1 MRSKNQSKKAEELW
15 AKNKYLVLSKSYK
28 YYLSI
33 RNYLKLD
40 EVDLKTVED
49 FITRS
54 KDLRESPKDVI
65 NAYQHIWG
73 YFKDKATSEEKERFL
88 NLLDFYKKGEVTKDQ
103 PLAYLKILLDKYPND
118 YLKNSTIFKQGPL
131 KDQ

>member
-1 MRSKNQSKKAEELW
+1 MRSKNQRKKAEELW

-40 EVDLKTVED
+40 EVDVKTVED

-54 KDLRESPKDVI
+54 KGLRESPKDVI

-103 PLAYLKILLDKYPND
+103 PLALSLIH
-118 YLKNSTIFKQGPL
+118 I
-131 KDQ
+131 

>member
-65 NAYQHIWG
+65 NATSIYG
-73 YFKDKATSEEKERFL
+73 AT
-88 NLLDFYKKGEVTKDQ
+88 
-103 PLAYLKILLDKYPND
+103 LKIRRLVK
-118 YLKNSTIFKQGPL
+118 KK
-131 KDQ
+131 KDS